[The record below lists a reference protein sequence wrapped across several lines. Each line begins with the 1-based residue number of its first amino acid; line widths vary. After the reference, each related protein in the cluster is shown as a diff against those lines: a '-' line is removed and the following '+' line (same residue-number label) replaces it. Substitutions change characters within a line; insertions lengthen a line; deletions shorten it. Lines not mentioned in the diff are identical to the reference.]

1 MNAYKNITSREIEDK
16 LNDGHMRI
24 NRIISLA
31 ILGGSFFFLVVV
43 FSLSN
48 KNAAVETTTEMNG
61 NPDIFLFV
69 FLAMAFMGYSMFMVI
84 PKLFLRKENLL
95 KRLSNE
101 NADGEVSDDNGA
113 LKLIGIDRT
122 LLIIRLAQLE
132 GITLLGLVFLFIG
145 RGGQSIFENP
155 VKLIFLLPF
164 FVMLIFVLNNCMTVE
179 KTVMRIENN
188 ILNTLRNVEH
198 Q

>member
-16 LNDGHMRI
+16 LNDGQMRI

-31 ILGGSFFFLVVV
+31 LLCGSFFFLV
-43 FSLSN
+43 
-48 KNAAVETTTEMNG
+48 AVLNLNGKTVSVDTTSGMTG
-61 NPDIFLFV
+61 IPDIFLLV
-69 FLAMAFMGYSMFMVI
+69 FLVMTFFSYTMFVLVS
-84 PKLFLRKENLL
+84 KLFLRKENLV
-95 KRLSNE
+95 KRLSYGNINSE
-101 NADGEVSDDNGA
+101 MSDDGV

-132 GITLLGLVFLFIG
+132 GVTLLGLVFLFIIPG
-145 RGGQSIFENP
+145 AESIFDNP
-155 VKLIFLLPF
+155 VKVIFLLPF

-179 KTVMRIENN
+179 KTLMRIENN
-188 ILNTLRNVEH
+188 ILNTIRNIEH